1 MRPPSG
7 QRGRGGLRH
16 PAAAAAVVATG
27 IALAGGAAFTV
38 HMGSDTSPTPRAAA
52 APPDE
57 LTRQATGRATPGRP
71 SAPARSMPQLS
82 AEVARLRA
90 SRPADPAVS
99 DRAQVA
105 GDETGQPDLYAAAF
119 TRTLL
124 TQNFATPRRGLLGWV
139 QAESAPT
146 AEPTVIGLVPRRLR
160 DRWAVFSLTDGPVP
174 PVPQPEQ
181 WTALGMQH
189 AATTVRIRRV
199 TEPMAWSAAVANGTV
214 TDPGATARTVTATV
228 TLHRAQDGRTTS
240 TVRDVALTLVLEGP
254 PQRDRW
260 GFVGAVTYESVPAG
274 SP

>member
-7 QRGRGGLRH
+7 RRGRGGLRH

-71 SAPARSMPQLS
+71 SAPARSMPHLS

-90 SRPADPAVS
+90 SRPADPTVS

-124 TQNFATPRRGLLGWV
+124 TQNYATPRRGLLGWV

-160 DRWAVFSLTDGPVP
+160 GRWAVFSLTDGPVSP
-174 PVPQPEQ
+174 IP
-181 WTALGMQH
+181 H
-189 AATTVRIRRV
+189 A
-199 TEPMAWSAAVANGTV
+199 
-214 TDPGATARTVTATV
+214 
-228 TLHRAQDGRTTS
+228 
-240 TVRDVALTLVLEGP
+240 
-254 PQRDRW
+254 
-260 GFVGAVTYESVPAG
+260 
-274 SP
+274 

>member
-1 MRPPSG
+1 MRAPSG
-7 QRGRGGLRH
+7 RRGRGGRRR
-16 PAAAAAVVATG
+16 PTAAAAVLATA

-38 HMGSDTSPTPRAAA
+38 HAGFGTTPAPRPAV

-57 LTRQATGRATPGRP
+57 LTRPARERATHGHP
-71 SAPARSMPQLS
+71 SAAARSTPHLS

-90 SRPADPAVS
+90 STPADPTVS

-124 TQNFATPRRGLLGWV
+124 TQNYATPRRGLLGWV

-174 PVPQPEQ
+174 PIPTPEE
-181 WTALGMQH
+181 WTALGMQA
-189 AATTVRIRRV
+189 AATTVRIQRV
-199 TEPMAWSAAVANGTV
+199 TEPVAWSAAVANGTV